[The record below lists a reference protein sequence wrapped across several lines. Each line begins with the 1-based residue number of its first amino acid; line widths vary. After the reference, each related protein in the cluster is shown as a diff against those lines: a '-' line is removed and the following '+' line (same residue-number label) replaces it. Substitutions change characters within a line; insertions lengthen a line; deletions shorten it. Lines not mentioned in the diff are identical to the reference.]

1 MNLLKVIE
9 ERAHLLKSVSTRVD
23 QGLSRVVQELILA
36 ILGLV
41 RVDLGDHLEP
51 NQRTLDVPEAMVVMK
66 VVVTPMMM
74 TMSNLEKDKIRQLN
88 VSKGE

>member
-36 ILGLV
+36 TLGLV
-41 RVDLGDHLEP
+41 QVDPEDHLEP
-51 NQRTLDVPEAMVVMK
+51 NQRTQDV
-66 VVVTPMMM
+66 
-74 TMSNLEKDKIRQLN
+74 LEGKMLHKLLYLIFAI
-88 VSKGE
+88 K

>member
-23 QGLSRVVQELILA
+23 QGLSRVVQELILV

-41 RVDLGDHLEP
+41 RVDPEDHLEP
-51 NQRTLDVPEAMVVMK
+51 NQRTQDVPEGKMLLISLYLFFAIK
-66 VVVTPMMM
+66 
-74 TMSNLEKDKIRQLN
+74 
-88 VSKGE
+88 

>member
-23 QGLSRVVQELILA
+23 QGLSRVVQELILV

-41 RVDLGDHLEP
+41 QVDLGDHLEP
-51 NQRTLDVPEAMVVMK
+51 NQRTQDV
-66 VVVTPMMM
+66 
-74 TMSNLEKDKIRQLN
+74 LEGKMLQKLLYLFFAI
-88 VSKGE
+88 K